1 MAHKENLIS
10 FKDMDP
16 ERAREIRSKG
26 GHARVAALKAKKSR
40 REWAKIIG
48 SLPVEVVKPDGKALP
63 AADLDAAMI
72 IGLYRKAAAGNER
85 AARLLLELHGD
96 LEQTVR
102 IDPVPKTGDSNIVLY
117 AALAC
122 AGSFSLA
129 ALTWAL
135 IRHRTRRREEKE
147 NI

>member
-48 SLPVEVVKPDGKALP
+48 ALPIKVMKPDGKALP

-72 IGLYRKAAAGNER
+72 IGLYRKAQAGNER

-96 LEQTVR
+96 LEQTVNVNGPAP
-102 IDPVPKTGDSNIVLY
+102 IICASQDEVDATLK
-117 AALAC
+117 ALAERS
-122 AGSFSLA
+122 ARAERKGQ
-129 ALTWAL
+129 
-135 IRHRTRRREEKE
+135 ED
-147 NI
+147 